1 MANPIERDLIVRHVR
16 AATHEV
22 FETMLGME
30 IHEGD
35 PYVQPKVLGAAGGVM
50 SLIGLAGTWTGAGS
64 ILCSP
69 LFACRISGHLM
80 MAEYADVND
89 EVLDAMAEVTNMI
102 IGNFKSLLEPHLGP
116 LGLSIP
122 SVIYGRNF
130 TARTTGEGE
139 WTVIPF
145 TCGEDTLEIR
155 VYLTPAREP
164 TGKTAVVA
172 EAEEMLASRP

>member
-1 MANPIERDLIVRHVR
+1 MANEIEQDLIVRHVR

-22 FETMLGME
+22 FETMLAMQIEDGE
-30 IHEGD
+30 
-35 PYVQPKVLGAAGGVM
+35 PYVQSKVLGADGGVM

-69 LFACRISGHLM
+69 QFACRISSHLL
-80 MAEYADVND
+80 MAEYGEVND

-116 LGLSIP
+116 LGLAIP

-130 TARTTGEGE
+130 TARSIGEGQ
-139 WTVIPF
+139 WVVIPF
-145 TCGEDTLEIR
+145 VCEKERLEIR
-155 VYLTPAREP
+155 VYLTRTRE
-164 TGKTAVVA
+164 TGRAAVTA
-172 EAEEMLASRP
+172 EAEETLASRP

>member
-1 MANPIERDLIVRHVR
+1 MANQLERELVVRHVR

-22 FETMLGME
+22 FETMLGMQIE
-30 IHEGD
+30 DGE

-50 SLIGLAGTWTGAGS
+50 SLIGLAGSWTGAGS

-69 LFACRISGHLM
+69 QFACRISGHLL
-80 MAEYADVND
+80 MAEYEDVND
-89 EVLDAMAEVTNMI
+89 DVLDAMAEVTNMI

-130 TARTTGEGE
+130 TARSTGEGE

-145 TCGEDTLEIR
+145 VCGADTLEIR
-155 VYLTPAREP
+155 VYLTQTRE
-164 TGKTAVVA
+164 TCKTAVTA